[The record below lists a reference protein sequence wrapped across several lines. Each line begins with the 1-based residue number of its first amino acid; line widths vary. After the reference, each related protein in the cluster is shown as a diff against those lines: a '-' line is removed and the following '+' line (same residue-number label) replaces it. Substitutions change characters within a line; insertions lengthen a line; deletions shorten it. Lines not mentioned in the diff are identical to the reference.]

1 MEVRYADRKV
11 EKVCTNE
18 RQMQRTLDA
27 AVAKKLRFRIAELSN
42 VESFADLLRGTGRW
56 EQLTGDRAG
65 QWSARLSANWR
76 LIVTDEGGVPVV
88 ACVIEIVDYH

>member
-18 RQMQRTLDA
+18 RQMKRSFDA
-27 AVAKKLRFRIAELSN
+27 AVVKGLKLRITELCN
-42 VESFADLLRGTGRW
+42 VESFADLRRGTGRW
-56 EQLTGDRAG
+56 EQLTGDRIG

-76 LIVTDEGGVPVV
+76 LIVTDEGGTPVV
-88 ACVIEIVDYH
+88 ARVIEVSDYH